1 MNTPQ
6 HMTPEPAWQEFLV
19 RQCSR
24 TLIEGVVTSVVP
36 FGAFVNLHEGVEGLL
51 HRSEWST
58 EPQLGASVS
67 VRILQLD
74 LANRR
79 VSLAPA

>member
-1 MNTPQ
+1 
-6 HMTPEPAWQEFLV
+6 MTEHQLSEHAWEGFLT

-24 TLIEGVVTSVVP
+24 TPLDGTVTAITP
-36 FGAFVNLHEGVEGLL
+36 FGAFVRFEDGVEGLL
-51 HRSEWST
+51 HVSEWNGEPEVGST
-58 EPQLGASVS
+58 VS

-74 LANRR
+74 LTRRR